1 MTLIH
6 ATYITYMTVLDG
18 GLATKE
24 AYLVL
29 HMKATT
35 IKVSFSAYILVEFI
49 FIIFFPN
56 SGERHGSNPGDTGVE
71 WTHFDNEK
79 TVHVERPGLLNC
91 LICV

>member
-29 HMKATT
+29 HMKATN
-35 IKVSFSAYILVEFI
+35 IKVIVSVYTLVEYI
-49 FIIFFPN
+49 FIIFL
-56 SGERHGSNPGDTGVE
+56 S
-71 WTHFDNEK
+71 
-79 TVHVERPGLLNC
+79 
-91 LICV
+91 